1 MSTTRTAFC
10 CSSTEVV
17 EARAHERQM
26 SNHADQHDLDK
37 LARWHRDL
45 SGGEPGTF
53 PVYCMFLVSPEDRAS
68 HQVFR
73 EFRSSFEARA
83 AGFEHLVIFGQ
94 HGISATLHGLVA
106 EFGLSRYDV
115 PFLVLFS
122 PQAGAT
128 VHALPLRAGDDG
140 GQPPSSEA
148 DGAEPWRQALSSVE
162 RVADRKEHLLMLDLM
177 PEVTPHTLEASP
189 LAETVG
195 RVLARLS

>member
-1 MSTTRTAFC
+1 
-10 CSSTEVV
+10 
-17 EARAHERQM
+17 M
-26 SNHADQHDLDK
+26 SNDADQHDLDK
-37 LARWHRDL
+37 LTRWHRDL
-45 SGGEPGTF
+45 SGGGPASF

-73 EFRSSFEARA
+73 QFRASFEARA

-122 PQAGAT
+122 PQAGSIIY
-128 VHALPLRAGDDG
+128 ALPLPSGDDG
-140 GQPPSSEA
+140 DILPSSEA
-148 DGAEPWRQALSSVE
+148 DGAETWRQALSSLE
-162 RVADRKEHLLMLDLM
+162 RAADGKENLLMLDLL
-177 PEVTPHTLEASP
+177 PEVTPNPPAARSLV
-189 LAETVG
+189 ETVA